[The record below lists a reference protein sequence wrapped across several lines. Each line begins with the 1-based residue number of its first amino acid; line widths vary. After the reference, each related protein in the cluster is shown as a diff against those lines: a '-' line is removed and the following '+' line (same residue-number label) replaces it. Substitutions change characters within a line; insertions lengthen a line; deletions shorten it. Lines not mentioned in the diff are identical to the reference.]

1 MKAFLA
7 TVDEVYPTNTA
18 IPPKEG
24 KDAISIYSKS
34 PKFESATLV
43 DYVVSVEGRTI
54 TQIYGKYLEP
64 ISIILLLIIVFLR
77 RRKF

>member
-1 MKAFLA
+1 M
-7 TVDEVYPTNTA
+7 
-18 IPPKEG
+18 
-24 KDAISIYSKS
+24 
-34 PKFESATLV
+34 V

-64 ISIILLLIIVFLR
+64 ISIALLLIIVFLR